1 MYVKSVY
8 NRFISPHSY
17 TSNVNCV
24 SPVELVINYRKLIDR
39 YSTVGS
45 LLCLDNWCPSAV
57 IMGHYGGSKLR
68 EQYAL
73 SINTIHYGIL
83 LNSNIDIAIVC

>member
-1 MYVKSVY
+1 
-8 NRFISPHSY
+8 
-17 TSNVNCV
+17 
-24 SPVELVINYRKLIDR
+24 
-39 YSTVGS
+39 
-45 LLCLDNWCPSAV
+45 
-57 IMGHYGGSKLR
+57 MGHGGGSKLR